1 MARNSAAHDA
11 SHKLHMFLLRR
22 RKDYWVASR
31 EFSTDELRINLS
43 SDGASPVSVVDVS
56 SGDLQ
61 GEERCI
67 WLGPERF
74 HPFPINL
81 CTLFCKVLKEKRF
94 IGHAV
99 YIYGTRFSFFPRPCA
114 LGSEIRVSKP
124 LGPCLG
130 GFLFFKFRLPT
141 TIGDRR
147 RDGYEVLQLR
157 GVGSGER
164 VLAFTGQMFSCRLT
178 SLAAEPSSSVVL
190 FLLLVAVRVEHV
202 DRTSLPVQNV
212 RGRLLP
218 EDRKH
223 VVLESG
229 APR

>member
-1 MARNSAAHDA
+1 MDHVPSLLIIFFCFFAQMSNGVEISFFSATNPVPQPSKGLHLLHHHSGLSIIVSSLQRSKKGVARDGAAQDA
-11 SHKLHMFLLRR
+11 SHELHVFLLRR

-31 EFSTDELRINLS
+31 EFSTNELRINLS

-81 CTLFCKVLKEKRF
+81 CTLLGKVLKEKRF

-99 YIYGTRFSFFPRPCA
+99 YIYGTRFSFFPHPCA
-114 LGSEIRVSKP
+114 LRTEIRVSKP

-130 GFLFFKFRLPT
+130 GFFFF
-141 TIGDRR
+141 
-147 RDGYEVLQLR
+147 
-157 GVGSGER
+157 
-164 VLAFTGQMFSCRLT
+164 
-178 SLAAEPSSSVVL
+178 
-190 FLLLVAVRVEHV
+190 
-202 DRTSLPVQNV
+202 NV
-212 RGRLLP
+212 RYQLYCM
-218 EDRKH
+218 
-223 VVLESG
+223 
-229 APR
+229 